1 LPYTVRFEPWGSA
14 VECTADQ
21 SLLDAA
27 RLAEIPVG
35 AVCSGRGA
43 CGKCQVRVLTAPPPP
58 TQAERTTVAAG
69 ALEQGFRLACMHKAD
84 RDLTVEILP
93 IISHGKG
100 EAPPLERAF
109 ELAPAVRR
117 QDVTLEPPSLDR
129 PVDDGS
135 NLLDALAAAGLLH
148 VTETDYRVA
157 QALPEL
163 LRSAEWRV
171 AVSVRSATTA
181 PGIEPS
187 GGHSPRQAQPAE
199 ASIPEGR
206 TSGIEP
212 SGGHS
217 PRQAQP
223 AEGSIPE
230 GRTSG
235 IEPSGGH
242 SPRQAQPAEASILT
256 RQALALSADEII
268 AVRPGFTAPPPLGLA
283 VDLGTTNIATYLY
296 NLNDGA
302 LLGVFGAANPLASY
316 GADILSRLIYAQR
329 SPENG
334 GRLQRTLVKALNLLI
349 EHAAQ
354 TAGFTPA
361 DVEELTVVGNS
372 GMHHL
377 FLNLPSGQLVRA
389 PYVPATRRPMSLKAR
404 ELGIAIAPGGYVYM
418 PPLVG
423 GFVGSDLLA
432 VALTTRLDR
441 QPGVRLALDIGT
453 NTELLLAV
461 DGRLFSCSTASG
473 PALEGAA
480 LRFGSVAAAGVVDR
494 VWLNPT
500 DGSFGYRTIRGKP
513 AVGICGSGIV
523 EALACMAQAGIFN
536 ASGRI
541 QTDRSGVVAA
551 PDGDHRFVLAP
562 ARATG
567 LGEDLTISQHDVRAI
582 QLAKGAIR
590 GGMATLL
597 AEHGL
602 TVDDLDE
609 LLVAGAF
616 GNHIGVESAQA
627 IGLYPAI
634 PRERIHQIGNA
645 AGTGAGLMLLST
657 VERQAA
663 EELSGQ
669 INYLELARHRR
680 FTRLFA
686 EGQRFPM
693 TT

>member
-1 LPYTVRFEPWGSA
+1 MPYTVRFEPWGVS
-14 VECTADQ
+14 VDCTAEQ

-35 AVCSGRGA
+35 AVCSGRGT
-43 CGKCQVRVLTAPPPP
+43 CGKCQVRILTETIPLPA
-58 TQAERTTVAAG
+58 QGELTTVAAG
-69 ALEQGFRLACMHKAD
+69 ALAQGYRLACMHKVD

-100 EAPPLERAF
+100 EAPPLERSF

-117 QDVTLEPPSLDR
+117 QAVTLEPPSLDR

-135 NLLDALAAAGLLH
+135 NLLGALAAAGLP
-148 VTETDYRVA
+148 EIAEIDYRTA
-157 QALPEL
+157 QALPEV
-163 LRSAEWRV
+163 LRSADWRV
-171 AVSVRSATTA
+171 AVSVRSAA
-181 PGIEPS
+181 FGIEPL
-187 GGHSPRQAQPAE
+187 GGRQGIRPAE
-199 ASIPEGR
+199 ASTPGR
-206 TSGIEP
+206 YATTTGQGEVIGI
-212 SGGHS
+212 
-217 PRQAQP
+217 RP
-223 AEGSIPE
+223 AA
-230 GRTSG
+230 
-235 IEPSGGH
+235 H
-242 SPRQAQPAEASILT
+242 AA
-256 RQALALSADEII
+256 
-268 AVRPGFTAPPPLGLA
+268 PPLGLA

-296 NLNDGA
+296 NLNDGT

-316 GADILSRLIYAQR
+316 GADILSRLIYAGR

-334 GRLQRTLVKALNLLI
+334 ARLQQTLVKALNLLI
-349 EHAAQ
+349 EHAAK
-354 TAGFTPA
+354 TAGLAPH
-361 DVEELTVVGNS
+361 DLEELVVVGNS

-377 FLNLPSGQLVRA
+377 FLNLPPGQLIHA
-389 PYVPATRRPMSLKAR
+389 PYVPATRQAISIKAR
-404 ELGIAIAPGGYVYM
+404 ELGISASAGAYVYM

-432 VALTTRLDR
+432 VALATRIDR
-441 QPGVRLALDIGT
+441 KPGVRLALDIGT
-453 NTELLLAV
+453 NTELLLSV
-461 DGRLFSCSTASG
+461 EGRLFSCSTASG

-480 LRFGSVAAAGVVDR
+480 LRFGSVAGAGVVDR
-494 VWLNPT
+494 VWLNQS
-500 DGSFGYRTIRGKP
+500 DGSFGYHTIRGKP

-541 QTDRSGVVAA
+541 QAGMSGVMSA
-551 PDGDHRFVLAP
+551 PDGEHRFILVP
-562 ARATG
+562 AAATG

-616 GNHIGVESAQA
+616 GNHIEVASAQA

-634 PRERIHQIGNA
+634 PRERIRQIGNA

-663 EELSGQ
+663 EELSAQ
-669 INYLELARHRR
+669 IHYMELARHKR

-686 EGQRFPM
+686 EGQRFPV
-693 TT
+693 TNNS

>member
-1 LPYTVRFEPWGSA
+1 MPYTVRFEPWGSA

-117 QDVTLEPPSLDR
+117 QNVTLEPPSLDR

-157 QALPEL
+157 QALQEL

-181 PGIEPS
+181 P
-187 GGHSPRQAQPAE
+187 
-199 ASIPEGR
+199 
-206 TSGIEP
+206 
-212 SGGHS
+212 
-217 PRQAQP
+217 
-223 AEGSIPE
+223 
-230 GRTSG
+230 G

-404 ELGIAIAPGGYVYM
+404 
-418 PPLVG
+418 
-423 GFVGSDLLA
+423 
-432 VALTTRLDR
+432 
-441 QPGVRLALDIGT
+441 
-453 NTELLLAV
+453 
-461 DGRLFSCSTASG
+461 
-473 PALEGAA
+473 
-480 LRFGSVAAAGVVDR
+480 
-494 VWLNPT
+494 
-500 DGSFGYRTIRGKP
+500 
-513 AVGICGSGIV
+513 
-523 EALACMAQAGIFN
+523 
-536 ASGRI
+536 
-541 QTDRSGVVAA
+541 
-551 PDGDHRFVLAP
+551 
-562 ARATG
+562 
-567 LGEDLTISQHDVRAI
+567 
-582 QLAKGAIR
+582 
-590 GGMATLL
+590 
-597 AEHGL
+597 
-602 TVDDLDE
+602 
-609 LLVAGAF
+609 
-616 GNHIGVESAQA
+616 
-627 IGLYPAI
+627 
-634 PRERIHQIGNA
+634 
-645 AGTGAGLMLLST
+645 
-657 VERQAA
+657 
-663 EELSGQ
+663 
-669 INYLELARHRR
+669 
-680 FTRLFA
+680 
-686 EGQRFPM
+686 
-693 TT
+693 

>member
-1 LPYTVRFEPWGSA
+1 MPYTVRFEPWGTA
-14 VECTADQ
+14 VECSADQ

-35 AVCSGRGA
+35 AVCSGRGT
-43 CGKCQVRVLTAPPPP
+43 CGKCQVRILTEPAPPPVG
-58 TQAERTTVAAG
+58 TETTVVAAG
-69 ALEQGFRLACMHKAD
+69 ALEQGYRLACMHPVD

-100 EAPPLERAF
+100 EAPPLERSF

-117 QDVTLEPPSLDR
+117 LIVTLEPPSLDR

-135 NLLDALAAAGLLH
+135 NLLAALADAGLPH
-148 VTETDYRVA
+148 ITEMDYRAA
-157 QALPEL
+157 QELPET
-163 LRSAEWRV
+163 LRSADWHV
-171 AVSVRSATTA
+171 AVSVRGSEVIGIRPAAHAA
-181 PGIEPS
+181 PS
-187 GGHSPRQAQPAE
+187 
-199 ASIPEGR
+199 
-206 TSGIEP
+206 
-212 SGGHS
+212 
-217 PRQAQP
+217 
-223 AEGSIPE
+223 
-230 GRTSG
+230 
-235 IEPSGGH
+235 
-242 SPRQAQPAEASILT
+242 
-256 RQALALSADEII
+256 
-268 AVRPGFTAPPPLGLA
+268 LGLA
-283 VDLGTTNIATYLY
+283 VDLGTTNVATYLY
-296 NLNDGA
+296 NLDNGS

-316 GADILSRLIYAQR
+316 GADILSRLAYAQR
-329 SPENG
+329 GPENG
-334 GRLQRTLVKALNLLI
+334 ARLQRTLVKTLNLLI
-349 EHAAQ
+349 EHAVKS
-354 TAGFTPA
+354 AGCTPA
-361 DVEELTVVGNS
+361 DVEEMTVVGNS

-377 FLNLPSGQLVRA
+377 FLNLPPRQLIHA
-389 PYVPATRRPMSLKAR
+389 PYVPAMRRAISIKAR
-404 ELGIAIAPGGYVYM
+404 ELGISAAVGAYVYM
-418 PPLVG
+418 PSLVG

-432 VALTTRLDR
+432 VALATRIDR
-441 QPGVRLALDIGT
+441 KPGVRLALDIGT
-453 NTELLLAV
+453 NTELLLSV
-461 DGRLFSCSTASG
+461 EGRLFSCSTASG

-494 VWLNPT
+494 VWLNPG
-500 DGSFGYRTIRGKP
+500 DGSIGYRTIRGKP
-513 AVGICGSGIV
+513 AIGICGSGIV

-541 QTDRSGVVAA
+541 QAGMSGVMSA
-551 PDGDHRFVLAP
+551 PDGEHRFILVP
-562 ARATG
+562 AAATG

-616 GNHIGVESAQA
+616 GNHIEVASAQA

-634 PRERIHQIGNA
+634 PRERIRQIGNA

-663 EELSGQ
+663 EELSAQ
-669 INYLELARHRR
+669 IHYMELARHKR

-686 EGQRFPM
+686 EGQRFPV
-693 TT
+693 TNNS